1 MEHNAVKMVLALE
14 PLDRLINALLLEEV
28 DRKPVVPFTQTGTLE
43 IMAACG
49 AYWPAA
55 HKDPFL
61 MAKLAIAAYDIG
73 GFEGVRVPFGLY
85 AESASL
91 GCSIDYVEAGDKPP
105 IVHPPPSISA
115 MKKGVNP
122 QESEPTRIII
132 EAVKILNA
140 KIHPQIPIIAGVQ
153 GPFTMAGNMTGVS
166 QLLLLA
172 IKDPGRLNE
181 LLEVTSDFVC
191 TFIAA
196 LVDAGADVISLCDAL
211 ASGEFLGPARFEKSV
226 FPYLRKVIQPCQ
238 APLVLHMC
246 HNCTPLI
253 PLLVKTGAK
262 SIGID
267 QKVEIKK
274 AKENASPSVSIVG
287 NINPIDIL
295 TKKPEELREITRMV
309 IESGVDV
316 VAPGC
321 GLLAQTPT
329 ANVLAVTKAVKEYS
343 GDKS

>member
-1 MEHNAVKMVLALE
+1 
-14 PLDRLINALLLEEV
+14 
-28 DRKPVVPFTQTGTLE
+28 
-43 IMAACG
+43 
-49 AYWPAA
+49 
-55 HKDPFL
+55 
-61 MAKLAIAAYDIG
+61 
-73 GFEGVRVPFGLY
+73 
-85 AESASL
+85 
-91 GCSIDYVEAGDKPP
+91 
-105 IVHPPPSISA
+105 
-115 MKKGVNP
+115 
-122 QESEPTRIII
+122 
-132 EAVKILNA
+132 
-140 KIHPQIPIIAGVQ
+140 
-153 GPFTMAGNMTGVS
+153 
-166 QLLLLA
+166 
-172 IKDPGRLNE
+172 
-181 LLEVTSDFVC
+181 
-191 TFIAA
+191 
-196 LVDAGADVISLCDAL
+196 
-211 ASGEFLGPARFEKSV
+211 
-226 FPYLRKVIQPCQ
+226 VIQPCQ